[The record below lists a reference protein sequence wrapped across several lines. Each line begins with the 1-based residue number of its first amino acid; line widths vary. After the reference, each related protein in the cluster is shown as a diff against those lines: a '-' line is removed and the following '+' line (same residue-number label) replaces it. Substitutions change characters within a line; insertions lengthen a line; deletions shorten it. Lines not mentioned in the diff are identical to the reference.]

1 MASVREILSRKGSEV
16 VTAEPSHSVHE
27 AARLM
32 NSKGIGALPVVD
44 AGRLVGIFTERDLM
58 RRVVAQDLD
67 PRVTLI
73 RQVMTPDPQ
82 TTSVDATV
90 EECAARMTVCRIRH
104 LPVMGPDGLGG
115 IVTIGDL
122 LAFQVAEQA
131 DTIAQ
136 LNSYVYDNR

>member
-16 VTAEPSHSVHE
+16 VTADPRTTVHD

-32 NSKGIGALPVVD
+32 NSRGIGAVPVVE
-44 AGRLVGIFTERDLM
+44 AGTLVGIFTERDLM

-67 PRVTLI
+67 PRLTPI
-73 RQVMTPDPQ
+73 GQVMTPDPY
-82 TTSVDATV
+82 TTRVDATV
-90 EECAARMTVCRIRH
+90 EECAARMTAFRIRH

-122 LAFQVAEQA
+122 LAFQVADQA
-131 DTIAQ
+131 NTIAQ
-136 LNSYVYDNR
+136 LNSFVYENR